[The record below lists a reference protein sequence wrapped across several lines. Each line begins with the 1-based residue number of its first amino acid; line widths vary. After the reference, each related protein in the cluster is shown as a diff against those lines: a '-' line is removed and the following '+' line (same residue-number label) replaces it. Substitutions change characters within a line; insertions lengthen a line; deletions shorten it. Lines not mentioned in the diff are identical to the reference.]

1 MKNIIQNRDGLPD
14 ALAEE
19 KRFFELRSSS
29 KTSTPSDWNNPEK
42 WCYLD
47 EIPEG
52 KYFGFTTGGKNSN
65 YLLIDGDHVIDPE
78 SGQMVPWVKD
88 VYQRISKVC
97 TTYTERSQSGTGFH
111 MIADLGE
118 YAENFS
124 PITNNDAEI
133 IVDMNPDKFTDLPKP
148 EKDKT
153 PKIELFYHEGG
164 RYVFLTGQHKKLH
177 QVARDEDAA
186 ALFSELLKIRD
197 EFHEKHGKLPEQGNK
212 AGKIKIDEKTRKRV
226 LEALPYIS
234 ANDRETWIRVGIA
247 LYKCGFPFEIWDE
260 WSQFKD
266 QRTGE
271 ACDKYD
277 PKETPYIWKGFEK
290 NKSNWN
296 AGTII
301 NLAKENGYIP
311 KRKSL
316 IPEEFSDVEQAEIFC
331 SEYGDQVR
339 YSKATGF
346 LKYSGSVWEESE
358 LKVQRLAQQ
367 LTDRQL
373 DEVREM
379 LRRARATSDEIA
391 ERGNE
396 RASLDEFLESAGA
409 SQEEKRAKFYR
420 RKIVNRR
427 TSQRIAATLNEA
439 APLLEVKPD
448 QLDRDRFLLNTPGG
462 AVDLRTGEIRQHNPL
477 DYCTKITTIAPG
489 EAGSEIFEHFLDQI
503 TCNDNDLKR
512 YLQEVVGGF
521 LIGKVKREEAY
532 FATGDGGN
540 GKSTFFNLF
549 FKILGNYAGM
559 ISSDVLITK
568 NQKNKAPEIA
578 ELRGKRLII
587 AAEIDQGQVLD
598 AGILKR
604 LASKDPVRGE
614 KKYKDPFDF
623 DPSHS
628 LVLYTNHL
636 PEIGARDSGTW
647 DRVRVIPFNARFR
660 DTRNEIK
667 DYESVLYKQCG
678 GAALSWAIKG
688 AMKVIE
694 NGYRIELP
702 ECVRNAIKDYKD
714 ENDWLASFL
723 EARCYVNPRAKT
735 TSSELYRG
743 YRVYCDQ
750 IGDFPKNSSN
760 FKKAL
765 EGIGIEHKKTSA
777 GMVFRGVRLK
787 TAEELNEDRKQALR
801 EAEIGKVQADA
812 S

>member
-1 MKNIIQNRDGLPD
+1 MKNTIQNRDGLPD

-52 KYFGFTTGGKNSN
+52 KYFGFAIGNNSN
-65 YLLIDGDHVIDPE
+65 YVLIDGDHVIDPE
-78 SGQMVPWVKD
+78 SGKMVQWVND
-88 VYQRISKVC
+88 VYLRLAKVC

-124 PITNNDAEI
+124 PVSNKDTEI
-133 IVDMNPDKFTDLPKP
+133 IVDMNPEEYSALPKDVR
-148 EKDKT
+148 DKT
-153 PKIELFYHEGG
+153 PKIEIFYHQGG
-164 RYVFLTGQHKKLH
+164 RYVFLTGQNKKLH
-177 QVARDEDAA
+177 QIAKNEDAA
-186 ALFSELLKIRD
+186 ALFSELLKIR
-197 EFHEKHGKLPEQGNK
+197 EEYHEKHGRQPETGEGTEQ
-212 AGKIKIDEKTRKRV
+212 IRIDEATRERV

-234 ANDRETWIRVGIA
+234 ANDRETWVRVGLA
-247 LYKCGFPFEIWDE
+247 LYKCGFSFEIWDE

-277 PKETPYIWKGFEK
+277 PKETPYIWKSFK
-290 NKSNWN
+290 DNKSNWN

-301 NLAKENGYIP
+301 TLAKENGYIP

-346 LKYSGSVWEESE
+346 LKYSGTVWEESD
-358 LKVQRLAQQ
+358 LKVQRLAQK

-379 LRRARATSDEIA
+379 LWKARATADELA
-391 ERGNE
+391 ESGNGK
-396 RASLDEFLESAGA
+396 ASLDEFLDSAGA

-420 RKIVNRR
+420 KKIVNRR

-439 APLLEVKPD
+439 APRLEVRPE
-448 QLDRDRFLLNTPGG
+448 QLDRDKFLLNTPGG
-462 AVDLRTGEIRQHNPL
+462 AVDLRTGEIRPNNPL
-477 DYCTKITTIAPG
+477 DYCTKITNIAPG
-489 EAGSEIFEHFLDQI
+489 ETGSEIFEHFLDQV
-503 TCNDNDLKR
+503 TCNDEDLKK
-512 YLQEVVGGF
+512 YLQEIFGEF
-521 LIGKVKREEAY
+521 LIGEVKREEAY
-532 FATGDGGN
+532 LATGSGGN
-540 GKSTFFNLF
+540 GKSTLFNLF
-549 FKILGNYAGM
+549 FKILGSYAGM
-559 ISSDVLITK
+559 ISSDVLITQSK
-568 NQKNKAPEIA
+568 KNKSPELA

-587 AAEIDQGQVLD
+587 AAELDEGKRLD
-598 AGILKR
+598 AGTLKT
-604 LASKDPVRGE
+604 LSSTDPIRAE
-614 KKYKDPFDF
+614 KKYREPFDF
-623 DPSHS
+623 FPSHS

-636 PEIGARDSGTW
+636 PKVGSRDEGTW
-647 DRVRVIPFNARFR
+647 DRVIVIPFNARFR
-660 DTRNEIK
+660 DTKTEIK
-667 DYESVLYKQCG
+667 DYASVLFKQCG
-678 GAALSWAIKG
+678 GAALSWAIEG
-688 AMKVIE
+688 ARRYIE

-702 ECVRNAIKDYKD
+702 ECVRKAIDDYKN
-714 ENDWLASFL
+714 ENDWLSAFIES
-723 EARCYVNPRAKT
+723 RCYVNPQCRATASDLYRAYRDYCDKMGEFPRH
-735 TSSELYRG
+735 SSE
-743 YRVYCDQ
+743 
-750 IGDFPKNSSN
+750 

-787 TAEELNEDRKQALR
+787 DWEELETEKSQALR
-801 EAEIGKVQADA
+801 EA
-812 S
+812 